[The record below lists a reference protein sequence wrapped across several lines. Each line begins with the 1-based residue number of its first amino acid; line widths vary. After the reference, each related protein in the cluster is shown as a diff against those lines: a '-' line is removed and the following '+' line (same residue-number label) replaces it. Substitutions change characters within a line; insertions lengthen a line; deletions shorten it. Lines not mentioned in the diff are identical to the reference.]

1 MAELQERYP
10 DAFIH
15 DAVDPRVTLCKV
27 MAHSDCREGRTWTQ
41 ADSSGRII
49 GIVLIP
55 SLKERQIP
63 FDVSFA

>member
-27 MAHSDCREGRTWTQ
+27 MAHSDCVGMDEHGHNRTEVD
-41 ADSSGRII
+41 ADM
-49 GIVLIP
+49 
-55 SLKERQIP
+55 
-63 FDVSFA
+63 VSYLYHI